1 MGNKFLLPL
10 SVLLI
15 TSLSF
20 GQSHHFFGGSHSI
33 YGLSGI
39 NYFHIKDEGLG
50 FWTEIKSDIIQYD
63 KYQQSW
69 RDPNQY
75 YTRHI
80 NYRLHQFT
88 VLSGGL
94 TFRAS
99 NHLALYFGSG
109 ITITEETFE
118 YIDNYLHSRVEDD
131 QSFVSELN
139 LSGGLAL
146 ILLES
151 RMLVT
156 LGFNGTPVDVS
167 LGFSIGLPF

>member
-1 MGNKFLLPL
+1 MKTRFLL
-10 SVLLI
+10 SVVVMFFTTLL
-15 TSLSF
+15 F
-20 GQSHHFFGGSHSI
+20 GQSHHFFGGSHSL
-33 YGLSGI
+33 YGFSGI
-39 NYFHIKDEGLG
+39 NYFQIKDEGLG
-50 FWTEIKSDIIQYD
+50 YWTELKSDIIQYD
-63 KYQQSW
+63 KYQRSW

-80 NYRLHQFT
+80 NYRPHQLS

-118 YIDNYLHSRVEDD
+118 YIDNYLHSKVEDD

-146 ILLES
+146 LLFNS